1 MDREA
6 PACAS
11 TATNSS
17 CSARSIAADGAPCP
31 GRARG
36 RPSSARCGA
45 RGPERSL
52 SEEDMGLTSWQ
63 CARECWEP
71 VMDNMLKMRIGF
83 SERPARG
90 PAPMDARTARCIATA
105 VAMWRVGRAVLGL
118 PRGTVTFLFTD
129 VEGST
134 RLLSS
139 LGDGYA
145 ELLAAHQRVLR
156 HTIDAYGGCEVGTH
170 GDAFFVAFA
179 RARDAMGAAVAAQR
193 GLAAMRWPQGFPLRV
208 RMGLHTGEAA
218 VRGATYVG
226 LDVHQAARICS
237 AAHGGQVL
245 ISSATRELVAGA
257 LPEEEVTLRDLGLY
271 ALRDLGR
278 PVHLFEVVAQDLAGG
293 FAALRDGAA
302 LERA

>member
-1 MDREA
+1 VA
-6 PACAS
+6 IG
-11 TATNSS
+11 T
-17 CSARSIAADGAPCP
+17 SILG
-31 GRARG
+31 
-36 RPSSARCGA
+36 
-45 RGPERSL
+45 
-52 SEEDMGLTSWQ
+52 
-63 CARECWEP
+63 P
-71 VMDNMLKMRIGF
+71 VMNDMLRMRF
-83 SERPARG
+83 
-90 PAPMDARTARCIATA
+90 
-105 VAMWRVGRAVLGL
+105 VALWRVAHAMFGL

-156 HTIDAYGGCEVGTH
+156 HAIDSYGGCEVGTQ

-193 GLAAMRWPQGFPLRV
+193 RLAATQWPQGAQLRV

-218 VRGATYVG
+218 VRGTTYVG
-226 LDVHQAARICS
+226 LDVHRAARICS

-245 ISSATRELVAGA
+245 LSSATRELVACA
-257 LPEEEVTLRDLGLY
+257 PPQEEVMFRDLGLY

-293 FAALRDGAA
+293 FGALRDGAA
-302 LERA
+302 RECA

>member
-1 MDREA
+1 
-6 PACAS
+6 
-11 TATNSS
+11 
-17 CSARSIAADGAPCP
+17 
-31 GRARG
+31 
-36 RPSSARCGA
+36 
-45 RGPERSL
+45 
-52 SEEDMGLTSWQ
+52 
-63 CARECWEP
+63 
-71 VMDNMLKMRIGF
+71 MDNMLKMRFTVSG
-83 SERPARG
+83 RPPRRQ
-90 PAPMDARTARCIATA
+90 APMDARTARCIGTA
-105 VAMWRVGRAVLGL
+105 VALWRVGRAMLGL

-156 HTIDAYGGCEVGTH
+156 HAIDSYGGCEVGTQ

-179 RARDAMGAAVAAQR
+179 RARDAMAAAVAAQR
-193 GLAAMRWPQGFPLRV
+193 GLAAVRWPQGIEVRV

-218 VRGATYVG
+218 VHGTTYVG

-245 ISSATRELVAGA
+245 VSSATRELVAGG
-257 LPEEEVTLRDLGLY
+257 LPEEEMTLRDLGLY

-278 PVHLFEVVAQDLAGG
+278 PVRLFEVVAQDLTGG
-293 FAALRDGAA
+293 FAALRDGAS
-302 LERA
+302 LEHA

>member
-1 MDREA
+1 MD
-6 PACAS
+6 
-11 TATNSS
+11 
-17 CSARSIAADGAPCP
+17 D
-31 GRARG
+31 
-36 RPSSARCGA
+36 
-45 RGPERSL
+45 
-52 SEEDMGLTSWQ
+52 
-63 CARECWEP
+63 
-71 VMDNMLKMRIGF
+71 MLKMRFMVSG
-83 SERPARG
+83 RPARR
-90 PAPMDARTARCIATA
+90 PARMDARTARCLGTA
-105 VAMWRVGRAVLGL
+105 VALWRVGRAMLGL

-156 HTIDAYGGCEVGTH
+156 HAIEAHGGCEVGTQ

-193 GLAAMRWPQGFPLRV
+193 GLAAVRWPPGVHLRV
-208 RMGLHTGEAA
+208 RMGVHTGEAA
-218 VRGATYVG
+218 VQGMTYVG
-226 LDVHQAARICS
+226 LDVHRAARICS

-245 ISSATRELVAGA
+245 VSSATRELVAGA
-257 LPEEEVTLRDLGLY
+257 LPEEEVMLRDLGLY

-293 FAALRDGAA
+293 FTALRDGAA
-302 LERA
+302 RERA